1 MKKIISVGLVLGLA
15 PSLALAAQ
23 GTTFRTILEEIA
35 LILNWVLP
43 ILITVAV
50 VYFVWSVI
58 QYTLSSDEKVKE
70 KAKSGII
77 SGLIGIFVIVS
88 FWGIIGVIQN
98 TFKVGNPTGVN
109 SIPEVPTMWV
119 E

>member
-1 MKKIISVGLVLGLA
+1 MKKIISIGLVFGFVPL
-15 PSLALAAQ
+15 LALAAQ
-23 GTTFRTILEEIA
+23 ATTFFSILGVIEA
-35 LILNWVLP
+35 LLNWVLP

-58 QYTLSSDEKVKE
+58 QYTLSTDEKVKE

-88 FWGIIGVIQN
+88 FWGIIGIVQN
-98 TFKVGNPTGVN
+98 TFGVGNSTGLNNV
-109 SIPEVPTMWV
+109 PEVPTMQ
-119 E
+119 